1 MLRFVSLKQLKYKR
15 WSEDYRAYLK
25 NKHSGTAWSLKEA
38 KMSQVFL
45 WHIGTLLVSPDFM
58 HALSM

>member
-1 MLRFVSLKQLKYKR
+1 MLRFVSLKQLKYKG

-25 NKHSGTAWSLKEA
+25 NKHSGTAWSFKEA

-45 WHIGTLLVSPDFM
+45 WHIGTLLVTPDFM